1 MSTARI
7 YINPA
12 HVRRVELLGDVCTI
26 TPIRYA
32 FNDNESQQSYNS
44 TVSPIHYAAC
54 IGVHKYFEKQ
64 RVAPV
69 LKLIET
75 RRDS

>member
-12 HVRRVELLGDVCTI
+12 HVRSVKLAGDVCRI
-26 TPIRYA
+26 DPVRYA
-32 FNDNESQQSYNS
+32 FNDNEGPQSY
-44 TVSPIHYAAC
+44 THAESPAHYAAC

-64 RVAPV
+64 RTAGYISFPNE
-69 LKLIET
+69 L
-75 RRDS
+75 